1 MKRLK
6 SHQTY
11 NTKINVI
18 FKAQESKYTKIKST
32 EAEIFPWMRKE
43 TNLELGRQGGC
54 KIGSESLESELRVRV
69 GEKIVE

>member
-18 FKAQESKYTKIKST
+18 FKAQESKYTKIK
-32 EAEIFPWMRKE
+32 EIFQWMRKE